1 MSWAQIYLLNQ
12 MYIIAFACVIIK
24 ENVFILGGVNRMKR
38 FIFFALLFLL
48 SACQASQAEDE
59 GLLAYLSDEEI
70 VPGYLLFESAT
81 GQYDMY
87 FPQSAQLEEKQYEK
101 RTDSFEHLVFEAQFE
116 RFPEGVFHVDL
127 VYHEEDKYVSH
138 LTNIASSF
146 IKEADYLRVE
156 TDDTVIYYVLDHF
169 NALSAHYMIGYV
181 AGEGQ
186 RLQFEMKL
194 PTGNHKLS
202 NDELTVFRDEMIYL
216 LKSVTFR

>member
-1 MSWAQIYLLNQ
+1 
-12 MYIIAFACVIIK
+12 
-24 ENVFILGGVNRMKR
+24 MKR
-38 FIFFALLFLL
+38 LLFLMVL
-48 SACQASQAEDE
+48 FLLTACQASHADE
-59 GLLAYLSDEEI
+59 EGFFAHLSDDEV

-101 RTDSFEHLVFEAQFE
+101 RADSFEHLVFKAQFE
-116 RFPEGVFHVDL
+116 RFPEGVFQVDL
-127 VYHEEDKYVSH
+127 VYHEEEKYVSH

-146 IKEADYLRVE
+146 IKEADYLTVE